1 MPHPPPEINCE
12 APPHGC
18 MDARR
23 RSLLEGAQSIGCD
36 SLVACTPENMFYMT
50 GFWGEGM
57 AVLDGDH
64 TTIVA
69 PGLEAG
75 RAEADSRDCTIVPAG
90 RGSEMVPTVAKLL
103 ENMKPCTDCADYSA
117 MMLLQKHIP
126 DMRHAPGPFRD
137 SRMVKD
143 AEEIRTLQEASRII
157 DEMFEICAGTLAPGQ
172 TESQLQAVL
181 MSHAVEREMFDTGY
195 PSTLNPLIV
204 AGGPNGALPH
214 AQVTGRRF
222 ERGDL
227 VVVDITL
234 RYRGYV
240 SDATRTF
247 GVGHVS
253 PELVQIY
260 DTVREAQDL
269 GLRAAAEGTPCGDV
283 DRACRDH
290 IESRGY
296 GRYFIHSTGHGV
308 GLEVHEL
315 PTISKSAAT
324 ILRRDMAVTVEPG
337 IYVPGEAGVRI
348 EDSIIVGRGSMHRYT
363 KDLVVV

>member
-1 MPHPPPEINCE
+1 MVP
-12 APPHGC
+12 AVAG
-18 MDARR
+18 
-23 RSLLEGAQSIGCD
+23 LLEGA
-36 SLVACTPENMFYMT
+36 
-50 GFWGEGM
+50 
-57 AVLDGDH
+57 
-64 TTIVA
+64 
-69 PGLEAG
+69 
-75 RAEADSRDCTIVPAG
+75 
-90 RGSEMVPTVAKLL
+90 
-103 ENMKPCTDCADYSA
+103 KPCTDCADYST
-117 MMLLQKHIP
+117 MMLLQKHMP
-126 DMRHAPGPFRD
+126 HMRHAPGPFQA

-143 AEEIRTLQEASRII
+143 DEEIRTLQKASHMI
-157 DEMFEICAGTLAPGQ
+157 DGMFELCAATITLGQ
-172 TESQLQAVL
+172 TESQLQATL
-181 MSHAVEREMFDTGY
+181 MSHAAERELFDTGY

-253 PELVQIY
+253 TEHAKIY
-260 DTVREAQDL
+260 DIVKEAQEL
-269 GLRAAAEGTPCGDV
+269 GLRAASDGVSCGEV

-296 GRYFIHSTGHGV
+296 GSYFIHSTGHGV
-308 GLEVHEL
+308 GLEVHEQ
-315 PTISKSAAT
+315 PAISKSAGT

-348 EDSIIVGRGSMHRYT
+348 EDSIIVGRDSMHRYT

>member
-1 MPHPPPEINCE
+1 MACHPPEINCE
-12 APPHGC
+12 GSPHEP

-23 RSLLEGAQSIGCD
+23 LSLLEGAQSMGCD

-75 RAEADSRDCTIVPAG
+75 RAEADSRDCAIVSAG
-90 RGSEMVPTVAKLL
+90 RGAEMVPTVARLL
-103 ENMKPCTDCADYSA
+103 EGSKPCTDCADYST
-117 MMLLQKHIP
+117 MLLLQKHMP
-126 DMRHAPGPFRD
+126 HVRHAPGPFQD

-143 AEEIRTLQEASRII
+143 AEEIRTLQQASRII
-157 DEMFEICAGTLAPGQ
+157 DGMFELCAGTITPGQ

-181 MSHAVEREMFDTGY
+181 MSHAAEREMFDTGY

-222 ERGDL
+222 GRGDL

-253 PELVQIY
+253 PERVKIY
-260 DTVREAQDL
+260 DTVREAQDM
-269 GLRAAAEGTPCGDV
+269 GLRAAIHGVSCGDV

-308 GLEVHEL
+308 GLEVHEQ
-315 PTISKSAAT
+315 PTISRSVDT
-324 ILRRDMAVTVEPG
+324 VLRRDMAVTVEPG
-337 IYVPGEAGVRI
+337 IYIPGEAGVRI

>member
-1 MPHPPPEINCE
+1 
-12 APPHGC
+12 

-23 RSLLEGAQSIGCD
+23 LSLLEGARSIGCD
-36 SLVACTPENMFYMT
+36 SLVACTPENVFYMT

-57 AVLDGDH
+57 AVLDGNDI
-64 TTIVA
+64 TIVA

-75 RAEADSRDCTIVPAG
+75 RAEADSQDCTIVSAG
-90 RGSEMVPTVAKLL
+90 RGAEMVPTVAKLL
-103 ENMKPCTDCADYSA
+103 EGSKPCTDCADHST
-117 MMLLQKHIP
+117 MLLLQKHMP
-126 DMRHAPGPFRD
+126 HVRHAPAPFQD

-143 AEEIRTLQEASRII
+143 AEEIRTLQQASHII
-157 DEMFEICAGTLAPGQ
+157 DGMFELCAGTITPGQ
-172 TESQLQAVL
+172 TESQLQAIL
-181 MSHAVEREMFDTGY
+181 MSHAAEREMFDTGY

-214 AQVTGRRF
+214 AQVTGRQF
-222 ERGDL
+222 GRGDL

-247 GVGHVS
+247 GVGRVS
-253 PELVQIY
+253 PERVKIY
-260 DTVREAQDL
+260 DIVREAQDM
-269 GLRAAAEGTPCGDV
+269 GLRAAADGTPCGEV
-283 DRACRDH
+283 DRVCRDH

-308 GLEVHEL
+308 GLEVHEQ
-315 PTISKSAAT
+315 PAISRSADT
-324 ILRRDMAVTVEPG
+324 ILRRGMAVTVEPG
-337 IYVPGEAGVRI
+337 IYIPGEAGVRI